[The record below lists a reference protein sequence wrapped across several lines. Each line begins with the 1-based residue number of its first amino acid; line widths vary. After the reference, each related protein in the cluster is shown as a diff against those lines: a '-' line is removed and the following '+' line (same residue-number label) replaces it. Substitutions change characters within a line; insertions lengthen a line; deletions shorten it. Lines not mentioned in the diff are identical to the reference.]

1 MPILSREFKR
11 ADLHTIVP
19 KTPTFVTAD
28 ALITT
33 DDSLVSIGTFLEKD
47 RDDISLPT
55 FGSVVKWGPSILR
68 YIYRDQHRSIT
79 AYQVQPYSNHV
90 YLVEHIRGIFF
101 LLK

>member
-1 MPILSREFKR
+1 MPVLSREFKR

-33 DDSLVSIGTFLEKD
+33 DDSLVCIGTFLEKD

-55 FGSVVKWGPSILR
+55 LGSVVKWGPSILP
-68 YIYRDQHRSIT
+68 YDSCSYDQPRSVT
-79 AYQVQPYSNHV
+79 ERHDYHA
-90 YLVEHIRGIFF
+90 YLVDHICGIVFCS
-101 LLK
+101 KQ